1 MVTILKHSVSFVKS
15 FSISDSGEAQVK
27 YNAKSKSH
35 NDKTS
40 SPNQSTF
47 ITENWKSQLS
57 VPTKVMFSSE
67 EQVLQ
72 AEVLQALQV
81 VNSNYSFVSLENDDS
96 FKVVF

>member
-47 ITENWKSQLS
+47 IT
-57 VPTKVMFSSE
+57 
-67 EQVLQ
+67 
-72 AEVLQALQV
+72 
-81 VNSNYSFVSLENDDS
+81 
-96 FKVVF
+96 

>member
-47 ITENWKSQLS
+47 ITENGKSQLS
-57 VPTKVMFSSE
+57 VPTKAMFSSE
-67 EQVLQ
+67 VLQ

-81 VNSNYSFVSLENDDS
+81 VNSNYSFASLENDDS
-96 FKVVF
+96 FKIVF